1 MEAIKTIQIILFNIN
16 NNIKSIM
23 LSLFDIENKILQ
35 VNEKLILL
43 EKSTKNVDLQ
53 INNDISLKIEALD
66 WKDSHSQDNVFNTWD
81 NITINNLNTL
91 ELYGL
96 PSKLY
101 RSSNNLNMIK

>member
-1 MEAIKTIQIILFNIN
+1 MMEAIKTIQIILFNIN

-66 WKDSHSQDNVFNTWD
+66 WKDLQDDNSQDNVFNTWD

-96 PSKLY
+96 PPKLY
-101 RSSNNLNMIK
+101 RS